1 MAHEQAAVE
10 LEQARNAPRESE
22 ESRRVNIQDLAK
34 IARVIGVVMIGLGV
48 PFGLMLPDRLVVEVG
63 RLPEVTKERGLSTAQ
78 RAVHRVLTMFES
90 HY

>member
-1 MAHEQAAVE
+1 
-10 LEQARNAPRESE
+10 
-22 ESRRVNIQDLAK
+22 
-34 IARVIGVVMIGLGV
+34 MIGLGV
-48 PFGLMLPDRLVVEVG
+48 PFGLRLPDRRGVEGG